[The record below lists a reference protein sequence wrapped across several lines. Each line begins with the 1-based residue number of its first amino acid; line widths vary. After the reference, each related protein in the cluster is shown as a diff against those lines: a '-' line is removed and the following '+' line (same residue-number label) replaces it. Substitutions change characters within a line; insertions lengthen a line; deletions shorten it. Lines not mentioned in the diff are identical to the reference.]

1 MTTLLAILQ
10 SPFLAP
16 ALAMAAAGM
25 LVVREFRD
33 RRDVFELLV
42 LFVVAPLAALATLA
56 DVTHPAAGVVVAG
69 VSIAL
74 LSRHHDSALHSECA
88 LKLLWVLGAAL
99 ALSWIGELLL
109 ALATGTAVISEQ
121 WAVLELGLDPSF
133 LWATALPLS
142 LLAGFVFLGGAPFHF
157 WPSDVLHGV
166 RPWLAPFV
174 VVALQVGG
182 AGWLARRLAGI
193 GSFTPA
199 AELVSQLIAIG
210 IMIAFAVGAV
220 TLLAQRRSER
230 RVGTLAT
237 FHGALLL
244 VVAVYPE
251 SGAGG
256 PITGD
261 ISLQQFS
268 REWAGHL
275 LPALVGAVTMAGF
288 VPLAGTPSPGSVLF
302 RRHPLS
308 ALAGLFAFFS
318 LAGFP
323 GTPGAELWLEAARH
337 AVRSGRVLVI
347 IALGAGW
354 LAAIGVAAREARD
367 AFGVASEQP
376 LPPRNV
382 PRSARGAMWVA
393 ALGVIASA
401 LR

>member
-1 MTTLLAILQ
+1 MSTLIAVLQ
-10 SPFLAP
+10 SPFLPP

-42 LFVVAPLAALATLA
+42 LFVVAPLAAIATLA
-56 DVTHPAAGVVVAG
+56 DVTHPAAGVLITG
-69 VSIAL
+69 PTIAL
-74 LSRHHDSALHSECA
+74 LSRHDDSALHSECA

-99 ALSWIGELLL
+99 ALSWIGEMLLSL
-109 ALATGTAVISEQ
+109 STGTAVISEQ
-121 WAVLELGLDPSF
+121 WAVLQLGLDPSF
-133 LWATALPLS
+133 VWATALPLS
-142 LLAGFVFLGGAPFHF
+142 LLCGFVLLGGAPFHF

-174 VVALQVGG
+174 VVALQVAG
-182 AGWLARRLAGI
+182 AGWLSRRLAGI
-193 GSFTPA
+193 SSFVPG
-199 AELVSQLIAIG
+199 AELLSQLIAIA
-210 IMIAFAVGAV
+210 IVIAFGVGAV
-220 TLLAQRRSER
+220 TLLAQRRAER

-251 SGAGG
+251 SGPGALV
-256 PITGD
+256 TGD
-261 ISLQQFS
+261 LPL
-268 REWAGHL
+268 REFARHWAGHL

-288 VPLAGTPSPGSVLF
+288 VPIAGPIGRGSVLF

-308 ALAGLFAFFS
+308 ALAGLYAFFS

-323 GTPGAELWLEAARH
+323 GTPGAALWLEAARH
-337 AVRSGRVLVI
+337 AVQSGRVLVI
-347 IALGAGW
+347 VALGAGW
-354 LAAIGVAAREARD
+354 LAAIGVAAREARE
-367 AFGVASEQP
+367 AFGVASERP
-376 LPPRNV
+376 LPPRIV